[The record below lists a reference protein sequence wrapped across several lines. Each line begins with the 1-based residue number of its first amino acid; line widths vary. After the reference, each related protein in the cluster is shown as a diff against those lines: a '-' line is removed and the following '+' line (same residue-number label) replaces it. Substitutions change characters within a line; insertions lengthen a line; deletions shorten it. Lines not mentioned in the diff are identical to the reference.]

1 MTITLFYL
9 SKQTSGS
16 RIIVVVIQAEKT
28 EVSNMAA
35 HPIDYE
41 VIGGNFSTDEARQ
54 IWSEEAKLEKQ
65 FIVEQALAKVE
76 GAQGCNSRKRS

>member
-1 MTITLFYL
+1 
-9 SKQTSGS
+9 
-16 RIIVVVIQAEKT
+16 
-28 EVSNMAA
+28 MAA

-54 IWSEEAKLEKQ
+54 MWSEEAKLEKQ

>member
-1 MTITLFYL
+1 
-9 SKQTSGS
+9 
-16 RIIVVVIQAEKT
+16 
-28 EVSNMAA
+28 MAA

-65 FIVEQALAKVE
+65 FIVEKALAKVE
-76 GAQGCNSRKRS
+76 GAQGCNTRKRS